1 VAVLAV
7 RRAAAAILE
16 HRSRPTVSTKPDGS
30 PVTSADLA
38 ADTVIRATVREA
50 FPGDAILTE
59 EGVDVREA
67 GGAATDLA
75 GAPLRYNQPEPRF
88 ASGLIVAA
96 EPVLHR
102 RLVAALRRSPLVPRA
117 GGPPVRPD

>member
-1 VAVLAV
+1 MAVLAV

-59 EGVDVREA
+59 EGVD
-67 GGAATDLA
+67 D
-75 GAPLRYNQPEPRF
+75 NQPEPRF